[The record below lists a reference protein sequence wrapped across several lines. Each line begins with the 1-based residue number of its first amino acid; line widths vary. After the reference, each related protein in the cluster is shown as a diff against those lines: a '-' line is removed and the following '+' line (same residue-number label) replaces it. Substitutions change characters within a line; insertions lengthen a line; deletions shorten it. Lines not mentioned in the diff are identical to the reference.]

1 MVHQACFMAK
11 IVVIGSGLSGLSAAL
26 HLSAENH
33 HVVLLESK
41 ERIGGRGTS
50 EQIDRISF
58 GFGPHLL
65 LKNGPVHRL
74 TKKLS
79 RVRLH
84 MQPLRVEH
92 IVTTNGFLR
101 PQSYA
106 GIAEFRRAIRRIDET
121 SDAVQCLNLL
131 ATYGMDLRSSSK
143 RIKEFAKHNA
153 MVTAEGWAGIVGRFA
168 SALDE
173 IGVYVETNCKVASI
187 GDHSVRLVDKRKVD
201 ADAIVLACGPKSTKK
216 LLKPLD
222 IGELQPIH
230 HQYAS
235 TIDVALSSNPMG
247 NYHCIID
254 AEQQQFVYHLSRI
267 QPRMVHPGSILSAA
281 KLISSPNENG
291 LDTLSTFLDERLA
304 GWRQHIVNVREQA
317 SIPVW
322 MRSENSEDMF
332 AEHGLYLAGDWL
344 ASEYLLA
351 DAAVESGKIV
361 ASKLRP

>member
-1 MVHQACFMAK
+1 MAK
-11 IVVIGSGLSGLSAAL
+11 IVVIGSGFSGLSAAL
-26 HLSAENH
+26 HLSAAQH
-33 HVVLLESK
+33 HVVILEAK
-41 ERIGGRGTS
+41 QRIGGRGTS
-50 EQIDRISF
+50 ELVDRISF

-65 LKNGPVHRL
+65 LKHGPTHRL
-74 TKKLS
+74 VKKLS

-84 MQPLRVEH
+84 VQPLRVEH
-92 IVTTNGFLR
+92 IVTTNGLLR

-106 GIAEFRRAIRRIDET
+106 GIAEFRRAIRTMDD
-121 SDAVQCLNLL
+121 SSHAVQCLNLL
-131 ATYGMDLRSSSK
+131 ATYGMDLHSSSE

-153 MVTAEGWAGIVGRFA
+153 MVTAEGWAGIIGRFA

-187 GDHSVRLVDKRKVD
+187 GDNGVQLVDKRKVD
-201 ADAIVLACGPKSTKK
+201 ADAVVLACGPTTTKK
-216 LLKPLD
+216 LLKPLG

-230 HQYAS
+230 QQYAS
-235 TIDVALSSNPMG
+235 TIDVSLSSNPMG
-247 NYHCIID
+247 NYHSIID
-254 AEQQQFVYHLSRI
+254 PEQKQFVYHLSRI

-291 LDTLSTFLDERLA
+291 LGTLSTFLDERLA
-304 GWRQHIVNVREQA
+304 GWRQHVVHVREQA

-344 ASEYLLA
+344 ASDYLLA

-361 ASKLRP
+361 ASKLRS